1 MDAALPPSSGGVIA
15 VYDSDGADAMD
26 KTLANAVKKSV
37 AQIDGASAKELEA
50 GLAEAQAGM
59 GG

>member
-1 MDAALPPSSGGVIA
+1 VG
-15 VYDSDGADAMD
+15 DSPVTGDEHLVNIDHMSAD
-26 KTLANAVKKSV
+26 
-37 AQIDGASAKELEA
+37 ELEA

>member
-1 MDAALPPSSGGVIA
+1 MSDEHEDVESG
-15 VYDSDGADAMD
+15 
-26 KTLANAVKKSV
+26 
-37 AQIDGASAKELEA
+37 IDGTSAKELEA

>member
-1 MDAALPPSSGGVIA
+1 MKLDGTT
-15 VYDSDGADAMD
+15 DGADAMD
-26 KTLANAVKKSV
+26 KTLANAAKKSV